1 MNFYNIYLYVIRF
14 DRILEKNIAFAKIK
28 PSQKVGILLLD

>member
-1 MNFYNIYLYVIRF
+1 MLVDLTEFW
-14 DRILEKNIAFAKIK
+14 KNIAFAKIK